1 MKRRTFITLLGGTA
15 AWPLVA
21 QAQQP
26 TMPVIG
32 YLGSG
37 SPASFAQMTAAFR
50 EGLKEI
56 GFVEGQNVTIDYR
69 WADGQYDRLPALAA
83 DLAQRGVAVIFASG
97 GAAPTRAAKA
107 ATATIPIVF
116 TTAYDPVTLGLV
128 GSISRPE
135 GNVTGVTFF
144 AGSLGAKRVELLREL
159 LPKAT
164 MIVMLANPS
173 NPVADA
179 EMKEVQSAAKALG
192 VQLQVLTGST
202 ERDIDA
208 VFASFAQHRPD
219 ALFVH
224 PDPFFTSRSHQ
235 IVVLA
240 ALHAVPAIYPN
251 RGFVMA
257 GGLISYGGRQID
269 AYHQAGVYAGKIL
282 KGSKPAELPVMQPTR
297 FELVINFKT
306 AKTLGLDLPWFLQQR
321 ADEVIE

>member
-269 AYHQAGVYAGKIL
+269 AYHQAGAYAGKIL

>member
-1 MKRRTFITLLGGTA
+1 M
-15 AWPLVA
+15 
-21 QAQQP
+21 
-26 TMPVIG
+26 
-32 YLGSG
+32 
-37 SPASFAQMTAAFR
+37 
-50 EGLKEI
+50 
-56 GFVEGQNVTIDYR
+56 
-69 WADGQYDRLPALAA
+69 
-83 DLAQRGVAVIFASG
+83 IFASG
-97 GAAPTRAAKA
+97 GAACRRRAAKA

-135 GNVTGVTFF
+135 GIVTGVTFF

-159 LPKAT
+159 LPKAA

-173 NPVADA
+173 NPVAAA

-208 VFASFAQHRPD
+208 VFGSFAQHRPD

-224 PDPFFTSRSHQ
+224 PDPFFQSRSDQ
-235 IVVLA
+235 IVALA
-240 ALHAVPAIYPN
+240 ARHAVPAIYPN

-257 GGLISYGGRQID
+257 GGLISYGGSQID

-297 FELVINFKT
+297 FELVINLKT
-306 AKTLGLDLPWFLQQR
+306 AKALGVEISPTLLTR

>member
-1 MKRRTFITLLGGTA
+1 MSAASSSRCSAVRGCVAARGARAAAGDAGDRVSRERITG
-15 AWPLVA
+15 
-21 QAQQP
+21 
-26 TMPVIG
+26 PVCSDDG
-32 YLGSG
+32 CV
-37 SPASFAQMTAAFR
+37 R

-83 DLAQRGVAVIFASG
+83 DLAQRRVAVIFASG

-107 ATATIPIVF
+107 ASATIPIVF

-159 LPKAT
+159 VPKAA

-192 VQLQVLTGST
+192 VQLQLLTGST

-219 ALFVH
+219 ALFV
-224 PDPFFTSRSHQ
+224 
-235 IVVLA
+235 
-240 ALHAVPAIYPN
+240 N
-251 RGFVMA
+251 
-257 GGLISYGGRQID
+257 
-269 AYHQAGVYAGKIL
+269 
-282 KGSKPAELPVMQPTR
+282 LPVSPR
-297 FELVINFKT
+297 
-306 AKTLGLDLPWFLQQR
+306 
-321 ADEVIE
+321 